1 MSNFKSILDVSLEN
15 KTLFNKIESL
25 LKSDS
30 FPCLFALNAFHKN
43 HMYIYDATELTN
55 KEIYLKIY
63 NQLTL
68 FADFIK
74 NKKNKNF
81 YTILIIIKDP
91 LTTSSE
97 YLEDLIF
104 SFLINLK
111 KQDTTKN
118 MINKDDILRS
128 DFQFCLD
135 KNIWFP
141 VFLCPQ
147 HISTITKST
156 ISVIAFQPNQTFDIL
171 KKHPNNFYEKT
182 RLATHKRINK
192 IYNNNKPFFLSEKS
206 SGINAIQYLGF
217 DPIHPNEK

>member
-1 MSNFKSILDVSLEN
+1 
-15 KTLFNKIESL
+15 
-25 LKSDS
+25 
-30 FPCLFALNAFHKN
+30 
-43 HMYIYDATELTN
+43 MYIYDATELTN

-118 MINKDDILRS
+118 MINKDDI
-128 DFQFCLD
+128 F
-135 KNIWFP
+135 K
-141 VFLCPQ
+141 
-147 HISTITKST
+147 
-156 ISVIAFQPNQTFDIL
+156 
-171 KKHPNNFYEKT
+171 
-182 RLATHKRINK
+182 
-192 IYNNNKPFFLSEKS
+192 
-206 SGINAIQYLGF
+206 
-217 DPIHPNEK
+217 